1 MVKKTQM
8 VKSGT
13 AAKLLG
19 VSQQT
24 LRAWHRKG
32 ILVPA
37 FVPESG
43 TRMYSLRQINE
54 ITEGRK

>member
-1 MVKKTQM
+1 MAKKNGLM
-8 VKSGT
+8 KSGE
-13 AAKLLG
+13 AARLLG
-19 VSQQT
+19 VNVQT
-24 LRAWHRKG
+24 LRNWHKKG

-54 ITEGRK
+54 IKGGRK